1 MLYVEESGVPG
12 SPSIVFLHGVGTSG
26 WMWQRQIAA
35 LTDFHCLNV
44 DLPGHGKSSHVP
56 WISLEDTADQLAEII
71 QARATNGQAHIVG
84 LSLGGYVALI
94 LMLHRAELVQ
104 SAVISGVTVEPMPN
118 RYLLKPQL
126 VMMSILKRRWVAN
139 LQAKSL
145 NLTLDEQAA
154 FTENFGI
161 MTIKTYR
168 RIAEEI
174 TVFTVPS
181 ALESVNV
188 PTLITAGGK
197 ETKII
202 LQAVDVITNLMPHA
216 QGWLAPNVGH
226 GWNIEA
232 TALFNK
238 MLRAWLTDATLLKRM
253 PL

>member
-1 MLYVEESGVPG
+1 MMYVEETGIHG
-12 SPSIVFLHGVGTSG
+12 SPSILFLHGVGTSG

-56 WISLEDTADQLAEII
+56 WVSLQDTADQLAEII
-71 QARATNGQAHIVG
+71 QARATNGQAHIVS
-84 LSLGGYVALI
+84 LSLGGYIALT
-94 LMLHRAELVQ
+94 LMLHHTEWVQ

-145 NLTLDEQAA
+145 NLTPDEQAS

-174 TVFTVPS
+174 MVFTVPS
-181 ALESVNV
+181 ALQNV
-188 PTLITAGGK
+188 DVPALITAGSK

-202 LQAVDVITNLMPHA
+202 LQAVDVIADLMPRA
-216 QGWLAPNVGH
+216 QGWFAPNVGH

-238 MLRAWLTDATLLKRM
+238 MLRTWLTDTTVLKQM